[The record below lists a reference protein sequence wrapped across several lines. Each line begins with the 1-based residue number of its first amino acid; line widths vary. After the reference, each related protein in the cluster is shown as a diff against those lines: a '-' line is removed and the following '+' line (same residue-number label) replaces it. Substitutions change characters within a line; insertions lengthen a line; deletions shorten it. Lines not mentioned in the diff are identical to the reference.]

1 MRFFFLSIQLRI
13 SFQLKYNPAL
23 IRLKDC
29 KGGER
34 YLHDDEA
41 QNILKGD
48 EELIKYILAGNG
60 ERYGDIVERYQ
71 TGLYR
76 TVYYYTQNVEDA
88 RDLTQDIFI
97 KAYNNL
103 AGFKQGSAFSTWL
116 YRIAVNH
123 CLDWCR
129 KKKPTYVESFSLDN
143 LCSDEDSPE
152 DLFLQQEITSE
163 VQAAVGSL
171 PAIYSTVLILYYF
184 EDFSPQQI
192 ADITDIP
199 KRTVET
205 RLFRGRKMLRDK
217 LQPTSSGGEDHD
229 LLSKPG
235 QLAQLR

>member
-1 MRFFFLSIQLRI
+1 M
-13 SFQLKYNPAL
+13 
-23 IRLKDC
+23 
-29 KGGER
+29 
-34 YLHDDEA
+34 HDNEA
-41 QNILKGD
+41 KIILKGD
-48 EELIKYILAGNG
+48 EELIQAILKGNS

-76 TVYYYTQNVEDA
+76 TAYYYTLNVEDA
-88 RDLTQDIFI
+88 RDLTQEILI
-97 KAYNNL
+97 KSYNNL

-129 KKKPTYVESFSLDN
+129 KKKPQYVEAAYLDN
-143 LCSDEDSPE
+143 LSSVEDSPE
-152 DLFLQQEITSE
+152 DLFLQQEIASE

-184 EDFSPQQI
+184 EDFSPQEI
-192 ADITDIP
+192 ADITDTP

-217 LQPTSSGGEDHD
+217 LHPMTSGGESHD
-229 LLSKPG
+229 MLSEPG

>member
-1 MRFFFLSIQLRI
+1 M
-13 SFQLKYNPAL
+13 
-23 IRLKDC
+23 IRLNNS

-41 QNILKGD
+41 QIILKGD
-48 EELIKYILAGNG
+48 EEIIQAILKGSG
-60 ERYGDIVERYQ
+60 EQYNKIVERYQ

-76 TVYYYTQNVEDA
+76 TAYYYTQNVEDA
-88 RDLTQDIFI
+88 RDITQDIFI

-103 AGFKQGSAFSTWL
+103 AGFKHGSTFSTWL

-129 KKKPTYVESFSLDN
+129 KKKPHYVEATCLDN
-143 LCSDEDSPE
+143 FCAEEDSPE
-152 DLFLQQEITSE
+152 DLFLQQEIASE
-163 VQAAVGSL
+163 VQTAVRNL

-192 ADITDIP
+192 AHITDMP

-205 RLFRGRKMLRDK
+205 RLFRARKMLRDK
-217 LQPTSSGGEDHD
+217 LHSTSSGGEGYDM
-229 LLSKPG
+229 LSQSG